1 MITVYEDADHIF
13 SALAAG
19 AAGYLLKRTAREAL
33 LNAIREVYE
42 GGSPITASIARKVVQ
57 SFQRP
62 AAPSSP
68 PGADLSP
75 RENEVLQLLAGGYLY
90 KEVADVLHLSVP
102 TVNTYVRRIYEKLN
116 VRSRAQA
123 VAKVSGR

>member
-13 SALAAG
+13 
-19 AAGYLLKRTAREAL
+19 
-33 LNAIREVYE
+33 
-42 GGSPITASIARKVVQ
+42 
-57 SFQRP
+57 
-62 AAPSSP
+62 AAPSVAATS
-68 PGADLSP
+68 DLSP
-75 RENEVLQLLAGGYLY
+75 RENEVLQLLASGYLY